1 MDEKAHDIPADVYA
15 EEGDVNVVGPG
26 GIRYAFTPE
35 AAAETSDR
43 LLDGAA
49 TAHGQRLKGKPRD
62 PKPD

>member
-1 MDEKAHDIPADVYA
+1 MADRAHDTPADVSA
-15 EEGDVNVVGPG
+15 EEGDVNVIGPG

-49 TAHGQRLKGKPRD
+49 TARGQRILDKRRD
-62 PKPD
+62 PKPE